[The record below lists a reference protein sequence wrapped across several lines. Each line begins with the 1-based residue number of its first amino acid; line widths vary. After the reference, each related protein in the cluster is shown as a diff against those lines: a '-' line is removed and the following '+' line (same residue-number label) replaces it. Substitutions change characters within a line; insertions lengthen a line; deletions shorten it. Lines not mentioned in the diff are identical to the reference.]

1 MDAVLTCMVSDSLG
15 PGTICK
21 TLSAEVAKYLDLA
34 GGIALRDYHRA
45 VDTACAVLNLTR
57 GSRVIVSPLSP
68 SVYYRVFTERGIE
81 MVFPDVEEAS
91 PCVTEDAIR
100 RLGDI
105 SVDAVVLETTLGYS
119 PLVGNLGVP
128 VIEDI
133 SQGVGGHDGRE
144 RVGCRGDVVI
154 VGLEPEHIIT
164 AGGGAIVLVAGRK
177 LHSGLKSIADSLGR
191 DLLLPD
197 MNSSLGLTQIKEIES
212 FVGKRGEIAQIF
224 SRAMMRS
231 KHKTP
236 VQPGDGENVF
246 FSFPV
251 LLRSGLK
258 DVAAYARKNGVETQP
273 AFADTI
279 LGRFGEID
287 TDAASEL
294 PNAKAWLMRCI
305 LFPLFPTL
313 TKKDLE
319 LITRVL
325 GTLP

>member
-1 MDAVLTCMVSDSLG
+1 
-15 PGTICK
+15 
-21 TLSAEVAKYLDLA
+21 
-34 GGIALRDYHRA
+34 
-45 VDTACAVLNLTR
+45 
-57 GSRVIVSPLSP
+57 
-68 SVYYRVFTERGIE
+68 
-81 MVFPDVEEAS
+81 
-91 PCVTEDAIR
+91 
-100 RLGDI
+100 
-105 SVDAVVLETTLGYS
+105 VDAVVLETTLGYTPVAGS
-119 PLVGNLGVP
+119 LGVP
-128 VIEDI
+128 IIEDI

-144 RVGCRGDVVI
+144 RAGSRGDVV
-154 VGLEPEHIIT
+154 VMGLEPEHIIT
-164 AGGGAIVLVAGRK
+164 AGGGAVVLAAGRK
-177 LHSGLKSIADSLGR
+177 LHTGLKRLADSLGR

-212 FVGKRGEIAQIF
+212 FVAKRSEIAQIF

-251 LLRSGLK
+251 LLNSGLK
-258 DVAAYARKNGVETQP
+258 DVATYARKNGVETRP
-273 AFADTI
+273 AFTDAI
-279 LGRFGEID
+279 LGRFGEVD
-287 TDAASEL
+287 TGASPDL